1 MRTALGIIFSIRIYK
16 GLLQSYKGL
25 DVKYP
30 PSFVQIYATAER
42 PKLILEHFTLFNELS
57 LVGLEFFLD
66 GQKKYSVIFKAL
78 IKSLICW
85 GEKYYE
91 GRNFIKPT
99 IFICVFKFWDWVINE
114 INVCADLCARQ
125 RGPYSAILSLQRYMA
140 SRKFVIFVLSYF
152 PQIR

>member
-25 DVKYP
+25 DVKYL
-30 PSFVQIYATAER
+30 SFVQIYATAER

-78 IKSLICW
+78 IKSLIC
-85 GEKYYE
+85 
-91 GRNFIKPT
+91 
-99 IFICVFKFWDWVINE
+99 
-114 INVCADLCARQ
+114 
-125 RGPYSAILSLQRYMA
+125 
-140 SRKFVIFVLSYF
+140 
-152 PQIR
+152 

>member
-25 DVKYP
+25 DVKY

-78 IKSLICW
+78 IKSLIC
-85 GEKYYE
+85 
-91 GRNFIKPT
+91 
-99 IFICVFKFWDWVINE
+99 
-114 INVCADLCARQ
+114 
-125 RGPYSAILSLQRYMA
+125 
-140 SRKFVIFVLSYF
+140 
-152 PQIR
+152 